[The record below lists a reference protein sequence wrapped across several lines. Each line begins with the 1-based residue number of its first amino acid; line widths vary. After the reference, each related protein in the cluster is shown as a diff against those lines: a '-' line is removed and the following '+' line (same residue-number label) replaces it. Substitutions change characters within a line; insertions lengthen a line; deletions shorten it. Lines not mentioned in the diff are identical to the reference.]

1 MVHLLLSVQ
10 FAILTFL
17 NWKNISYII
26 WLIDLKKRK
35 KKKKHKLMNW
45 CGRDN
50 KAICVSAIIPEKL
63 VSLLSLI

>member
-1 MVHLLLSVQ
+1 MVHLLISVQ

-35 KKKKHKLMNW
+35 KKKKTQVN
-45 CGRDN
+45 
-50 KAICVSAIIPEKL
+50 EL
-63 VSLLSLI
+63 VW